1 MNLSIQPH
9 QNGIAGEPTSQPSCR
24 HRSAIITRACLL
36 TLLLIGGSAHA
47 ADLGT
52 WGDLYPITEPDMLT
66 TIHDRLNAMQESGE
80 LAEQQE
86 AFKDRVIKNSL
97 RPAPVSGL
105 KLASEDSTHFVDPT
119 FVVGQDI
126 ADHQGRVFARKG
138 DKVNP
143 LDAVPFV
150 QTLYFIDADD
160 PRQVAWMRQQQP
172 ATPLYKV
179 VLVNGDIRKATQQLD
194 TRIYFDQEGV
204 LSRKFALIAVPATVR
219 AAPNGKRLQ
228 VDTYALE
235 QTP

>member
-1 MNLSIQPH
+1 MM
-9 QNGIAGEPTSQPSCR
+9 
-24 HRSAIITRACLL
+24 LL
-36 TLLLIGGSAHA
+36 RLFVSLTICGSTYA

-52 WGDLYPITEPDMLT
+52 WGDLYPITEPNMLT
-66 TIHDRLNAMQESGE
+66 TIHDRLSAMQESGE

-86 AFKDRVIKNSL
+86 AFKERVIKNSL
-97 RPAPVSGL
+97 RPAPVTGL
-105 KLASEDSTHFVDPT
+105 KLASEDSIQFVDPT

-126 ADHQGRVFARKG
+126 ADHQGQVFARKG

-172 ATPLYKV
+172 ATQVYKV
-179 VLVNGDIRKATQQLD
+179 ILVNGDIRKATQHLD

-204 LSRKFALIAVPATVR
+204 LSRKFALTAVPAKVS
-219 AAPNGKRLQ
+219 AALDGKRLQ
-228 VDTYALE
+228 VDTYTLE
-235 QTP
+235 RPQ

>member
-1 MNLSIQPH
+1 MRAACVY
-9 QNGIAGEPTSQPSCR
+9 IA
-24 HRSAIITRACLL
+24 L
-36 TLLLIGGSAHA
+36 TLGGQAHA
-47 ADLGT
+47 ANLGT

-66 TIHDRLNAMQESGE
+66 TIHDRLQAMQESGE

-86 AFKDRVIKNSL
+86 AFKQRVIKNSL
-97 RPAPVSGL
+97 RPAPVTGL

-160 PRQVAWMRQQQP
+160 PHQVAWMRQQQP
-172 ATPLYKV
+172 ATPIYKV
-179 VLVNGDIRKATQQLD
+179 ILVNGDIRKATQQLD

-204 LSRKFALIAVPATVR
+204 LSRKFALTAVPATVR